1 MGEEVLKKV
10 LYLSQQSNGKQSK
23 RSNISIYLDMGKI
36 IIIRNSMWLLLE
48 RGEELGV
55 TWQGNIFF
63 VTSPAEL

>member
-23 RSNISIYLDMGKI
+23 RSNISIYLDMGK
-36 IIIRNSMWLLLE
+36 NHNNQE
-48 RGEELGV
+48 FNVV
-55 TWQGNIFF
+55 TSGKGRRAGGYVARKYFF